1 MFSALNL
8 PDLDALDPAALKA
21 TILAQ
26 QDQYQDHFKAQQ
38 ERYTATL
45 TSRASEIERLLLL
58 VEKLQRM
65 LFGAKS
71 EKVLRQIE
79 QLELQLED
87 LQAASAIEEAQAIP
101 PAERPTSAK
110 PFRRPLPEHLPREVH
125 THMPDH
131 AACPDCG
138 GRLREL
144 GEDVAEML
152 EYVRACFKVIRH
164 VRPKLSCDAC
174 DRIVQAPAPSR
185 PIDRGLAGPGL
196 LAHVL
201 VSKYADHQPLYRQS
215 EIYAREG
222 VDLDRSTLAGW
233 VGATSEL
240 LAPLVE
246 AVRDHVMSAS
256 KLHADDTPVPVLAP
270 GNGRTKTGRL
280 WTYVRDDRPSG
291 DTTAPAVWFAFSPD
305 RKGENPR
312 QHLKLYRGALQADAY
327 AGFQHLYERG
337 TIVEV
342 ACWAHARRKFHEIH
356 IAHPSPTTTE
366 AIERVAA
373 LYAIEAEIRGS
384 TPEIR
389 KTVRQA
395 RAKPL
400 LDSMCTWFEATL
412 AKLSRKSDTGA
423 AIRYALSRWR
433 ALTRYVDD
441 GQLEIDNN
449 AAERAL
455 RVVALGRKNYLV
467 AGSNAGGDRAAA
479 IYSLLGSALCR
490 TRHRAD
496 HAALP
501 TMPNDSPMLL
511 RRVRRCRPIARR

>member
-101 PAERPTSAK
+101 PAEHPRSAK

-201 VSKYADHQPLYRQS
+201 VSKYADY
-215 EIYAREG
+215 
-222 VDLDRSTLAGW
+222 
-233 VGATSEL
+233 VGF
-240 LAPLVE
+240 
-246 AVRDHVMSAS
+246 AV
-256 KLHADDTPVPVLAP
+256 
-270 GNGRTKTGRL
+270 
-280 WTYVRDDRPSG
+280 
-291 DTTAPAVWFAFSPD
+291 
-305 RKGENPR
+305 
-312 QHLKLYRGALQADAY
+312 
-327 AGFQHLYERG
+327 
-337 TIVEV
+337 
-342 ACWAHARRKFHEIH
+342 
-356 IAHPSPTTTE
+356 
-366 AIERVAA
+366 
-373 LYAIEAEIRGS
+373 
-384 TPEIR
+384 
-389 KTVRQA
+389 
-395 RAKPL
+395 
-400 LDSMCTWFEATL
+400 
-412 AKLSRKSDTGA
+412 
-423 AIRYALSRWR
+423 
-433 ALTRYVDD
+433 
-441 GQLEIDNN
+441 
-449 AAERAL
+449 
-455 RVVALGRKNYLV
+455 
-467 AGSNAGGDRAAA
+467 
-479 IYSLLGSALCR
+479 
-490 TRHRAD
+490 
-496 HAALP
+496 
-501 TMPNDSPMLL
+501 ML
-511 RRVRRCRPIARR
+511 